1 MYQLDKRFTELKAPF
16 MFLMCRGIPWG
27 WTYKSILKWLIQLSI
42 TDD

>member
-1 MYQLDKRFTELKAPF
+1 MYQLDKRFTELKAPC
-16 MFLMCRGIPWG
+16 MFLMCRGIP